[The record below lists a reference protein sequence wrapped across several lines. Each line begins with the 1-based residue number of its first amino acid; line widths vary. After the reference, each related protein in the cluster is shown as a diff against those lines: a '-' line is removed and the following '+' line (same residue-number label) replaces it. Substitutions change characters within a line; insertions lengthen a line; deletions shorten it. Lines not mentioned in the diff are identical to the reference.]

1 MYAVSPSGER
11 ASRLVE
17 CLVSGALDDDLVQL
31 HGAIVAALELYGVAD
46 AVECVLDPALAR
58 LSGDAHTRATLAMGE
73 QLSVYP
79 G

>member
-1 MYAVSPSGER
+1 MHTVSPTDAR

-17 CLVSGALDDDLVQL
+17 CLVSGAVDEDLVQL

-46 AVECVLDPALAR
+46 AVESVLDPALAR
-58 LSGDAHTRATLAMGE
+58 LNGAAHARASLAMGE
-73 QLSVYP
+73 QLSVYL